1 MPEPTSKRPRAEAP
15 PDRPGGEGGQL
26 LAWLLLLSVMAIVLV
41 ARVRLLDLPL
51 ERDEGEYAYAGQLI
65 LQGVPP
71 YAEADNMK
79 LPGTYFAYA
88 ANMALFGETPRG
100 VHLGLLAWNVAATLL
115 LFALGRRLFG
125 TAVAAAGAATFAI
138 LSLSPSV
145 LGQAG
150 HATQF
155 VVAPLLGGCLLLAG
169 EATLR
174 AAGRCA
180 LAGLLLGIAF
190 LMKQHAVAAVLFGAA
205 FVLYDALA
213 VARLP
218 GRAALVRLAAFAGGA
233 ALPFAL
239 LCAYLASRGLFENFW
254 FWTVTYAARYVSS
267 VPLGEGLRILA
278 LRLPQVIWFNGLF
291 WLLALAGVVALAA
304 GPWPR
309 RAKLFVASFAVASFL
324 AVAPGLYFRHHYFV
338 VMLPVVGLLA
348 GLGADGIARLV
359 ARNTRTAVLVALIA
373 AAAAVTL
380 YRQREP
386 LFSWDETTFMRAVY
400 TTNPFPEAVE
410 VADHLRGHSAP
421 GARIAVLGSEPEIYF
436 YSGRRAAARYVYA
449 YALVERHPFAKRLQQ
464 QVAQEIEAARPE
476 YVVWARVDYSWL
488 EQPGADHFLFDWV
501 EGYLRDHYRLEGVV
515 EVPEEGLG
523 RAVWGDDA
531 ATWRPRTKDHLL
543 VYRRR
548 G

>member
-1 MPEPTSKRPRAEAP
+1 MSEPTSRRPRAEAP
-15 PDRPGGEGGQL
+15 PDRPAGEGGQL
-26 LAWLLLLSVMAIVLV
+26 LAWLLLLAVMAAVLT

-100 VHLGLLAWNVAATLL
+100 VHLGLLLWNTVSTLL

-125 TAVAAAGAATFAI
+125 IAVGAAGAAAFAI

-155 VVAPLLGGCLLLAG
+155 VVPPLLGGCLLLAG
-169 EATLR
+169 EAPRR

-180 LAGLLLGIAF
+180 LAGLLFGIAF
-190 LMKQHAVAAVLFGAA
+190 LMKQHAAVAILFGAA

-218 GRAALVRLAAFAGGA
+218 GRAALGRLAAFGAGA

-239 LCAYLASRGLFENFW
+239 LCAYLASRGLFGNFW
-254 FWTVTYAARYVSS
+254 FWTFTYAARYVSA
-267 VPLGEGLRILA
+267 VPLAEGLRILL
-278 LRLPQVIWFNGLF
+278 LRLPQVIWVNVVF
-291 WLLALAGVVALAA
+291 WLFALAGLVALAA

-309 RAKLFVASFAVASFL
+309 RSKAFVAGLAASSFL

-338 VMLPVVGLLA
+338 VMLPVVGLLS

-359 ARNTRTAVLVALIA
+359 KRNLRTAVLVALVA

-386 LFSWDETTFMRAVY
+386 LFSWNEITFMRAVY

-410 VADHLRGHSAP
+410 VADHLREHSAP

-464 QVAQEIEAARPE
+464 QVAQEIEAVRPE

-488 EQPGADHFLFDWV
+488 EQPGADHFLFDWA